1 MKKIFL
7 ASFFFSIIIINC
19 QQNISNSDTYL
30 DWGIKNNLNI
40 SSYIETTLSEKNQI
54 KFIAKTDIP
63 KKKDLLII
71 PKSLLF
77 NVTKALELLGSKNL
91 KKQYKEFD
99 KLKLTYDPNPYD
111 FRKEETFL
119 AYIFYLIQHKPKKYK
134 KTKFYEFYK
143 NYLKSLDKY
152 SVKSPIFYEQEQLD
166 FLAGTLL
173 SKSIGIVK
181 KVFEDEI
188 DILKGESYN
197 KKDLDF
203 DDYTHYRF
211 VIHNKCL
218 NISNH
223 WTIVPFLNIM
233 NDDYTIYNANYSILE
248 NGDVRIFS
256 KKKIKKGTEIILDAS
271 KKTNIRRL
279 LLEGKT
285 NEKLVNYFDEYS
297 VSVFSP
303 GIMYHYKLENQE
315 YYSKF
320 YVNLLDKDF
329 ESKATKVYL
338 DHVDVLNG
346 DGSDTWAYSIL
357 KGNLNFYKQ
366 HLDTYTMSNIYDF
379 FSDKDDRENIE
390 RIIRGEKRVVEKAI
404 KRMSKTIDQFMEIQ
418 EKYLKNDEKENNPE
432 L

>member
-19 QQNISNSDTYL
+19 QQNLSNSDTYL

-203 DDYTHYRF
+203 DDYT
-211 VIHNKCL
+211 
-218 NISNH
+218 
-223 WTIVPFLNIM
+223 
-233 NDDYTIYNANYSILE
+233 IYNANYSILE

-256 KKKIKKGTEIILDAS
+256 KKKIKKGTEIILDAK

>member
-19 QQNISNSDTYL
+19 QQNLSNSDTYL

-173 SKSIGIVK
+173 SKSNTSSQK
-181 KVFEDEI
+181 E
-188 DILKGESYN
+188 
-197 KKDLDF
+197 
-203 DDYTHYRF
+203 
-211 VIHNKCL
+211 
-218 NISNH
+218 
-223 WTIVPFLNIM
+223 
-233 NDDYTIYNANYSILE
+233 
-248 NGDVRIFS
+248 FS
-256 KKKIKKGTEIILDAS
+256 LAVHFAHHFA
-271 KKTNIRRL
+271 
-279 LLEGKT
+279 
-285 NEKLVNYFDEYS
+285 VNT
-297 VSVFSP
+297 
-303 GIMYHYKLENQE
+303 Q
-315 YYSKF
+315 
-320 YVNLLDKDF
+320 
-329 ESKATKVYL
+329 
-338 DHVDVLNG
+338 
-346 DGSDTWAYSIL
+346 
-357 KGNLNFYKQ
+357 
-366 HLDTYTMSNIYDF
+366 
-379 FSDKDDRENIE
+379 
-390 RIIRGEKRVVEKAI
+390 
-404 KRMSKTIDQFMEIQ
+404 
-418 EKYLKNDEKENNPE
+418 
-432 L
+432 